1 MRVDSSVVRSG
12 QWWDHKIPPLI
23 AAAALASLP
32 ALNPNGLELLVDLIL
47 FLVAAVGVAAF
58 GHVVND
64 LADIATDE
72 LAGAP
77 NQMAALSTQARL
89 GVLATTALC
98 GLLPWIWL
106 PHTTAVLVLLATE
119 VALLLVYSLKPIR
132 LKDRSAAGV
141 LADALYAYVI
151 PILLSIEV
159 FTQVAGISAPGLAIT
174 LSVSLWALLMG
185 LRGILWHQI
194 GDIAH
199 DQRAGVATLATK
211 IGVTHSRRILGVMVI
226 FEFVAAAAALVIV
239 AQGTG
244 QTWLPFFGLAYVV
257 YRMFQ
262 MSVLWSEPVH
272 LRSLRHSGGRIRFLG
287 FVVLNEF
294 VEKWLPL
301 AALIALALKLPLL
314 WLVVL
319 VYLVVFDNA
328 AVEFLR
334 RDLPALPDAMN
345 RLAHERKSR
354 RNIRKVA
361 ANRKALLAAGPAEV
375 SSETKNQ
382 CRWVFV
388 VCGPEMHTETL
399 RTAVRN
405 LAPLTSLEIWVVT
418 DSTRNV
424 RQIDL
429 DGIHTVVDVATPEH
443 FDDHQASIWL
453 KTGIHNHLP
462 VGEWC
467 YLDSDIIA
475 VRPGVEEIFEHRHGP
490 VAFASDLTISVNQVD
505 RFSPWAM
512 NCECTGFGET
522 HSCSHLREQISERF
536 GAQVP
541 GDWVHWNGG
550 VFLFGP
556 DSAEFLDMW
565 NERAIASFEWP
576 QWRTRDQGA
585 LIATAWTLAQQDCPR
600 LPAEFNFIADLGNG
614 DLCLDP
620 ERGWALHPA
629 GPWHQAR
636 LMHLYTSRLEDPE
649 WELGRDVEAPVIR
662 QTLVRANRWRRFE
675 LRQKAKS
682 EYEDARQ
689 GAAQG
694 KQRFGLALRDAFW
707 SLEGHLGLLWL
718 RIRRQPQRLKLSRL
732 RASLGRRI
740 GAKERSA

>member
-1 MRVDSSVVRSG
+1 MRVDQSLVRSG

-23 AAAALASLP
+23 AAAALSSLT
-32 ALNPNGLELLVDLIL
+32 AVNPNGVALLIDLLL

-64 LADIATDE
+64 LADITTDK

-77 NQMAALSTQARL
+77 NQMAALSCRARAA
-89 GVLATTALC
+89 VLAATVTC
-98 GLLPWIWL
+98 GLLPWILL
-106 PHTTAVLVLLATE
+106 PRSSSILGLLAVE
-119 VALLLVYSLKPIR
+119 IALLLAYSLKPIR
-132 LKDRSAAGV
+132 LKDRAAAGV
-141 LADALYAYVI
+141 LADALYAYVV

-159 FTQVAGISAPGLAIT
+159 FTQIGNVEGPGWAIT
-174 LSVSLWALLMG
+174 VSVGFWALLMG

-199 DQRAGVATLATK
+199 DSRAGISTLATR
-211 IGVTHSRRILGVMVI
+211 IGVTQSRRILGLMVI
-226 FEFVAAAAALVIV
+226 VELAAAAAALVLV
-239 AQGTG
+239 ARATSES
-244 QTWLPFFGLAYVV
+244 WLPIFGLAYIL

-262 MSVLWSEPVH
+262 MSVLWTEPVH
-272 LRSLRHSGGRIRFLG
+272 FRSLRHSGGRIRFIG
-287 FVVLNEF
+287 FVLLNEF

-301 AALIALALKLPLL
+301 AALIALALRTDII
-314 WLVVL
+314 WVAVL
-319 VYLVVFDNA
+319 AYLVFFDNA
-328 AVEFLR
+328 AGEFLR

-345 RLAHERKSR
+345 RLAHERKSVK
-354 RNIRKVA
+354 NIRLVESH
-361 ANRKALLAAGPAEV
+361 RKALLAKGPAAV
-375 SSETKNQ
+375 SAQVQSS

-399 RTAVRN
+399 RTAVRH

-418 DSTRNV
+418 DSNRNV
-424 RQIDL
+424 RPIDL
-429 DGIHTVVDVATPEH
+429 EGIHTVVDVATPDH

-453 KTGIHNHLP
+453 KTGIHKHLP
-462 VGEWC
+462 EGEWC

-475 VRPGVEEIFEHRHGP
+475 VRPGAEQIFEHRKGL

-512 NCECTGFGET
+512 NCDCTGFGET

-536 GAQVP
+536 GVEVP

-556 DSAEFLDMW
+556 DSSDFLDMW
-565 NERAIASFEWP
+565 NERAIASFDWP
-576 QWRTRDQGA
+576 EWRTRDQGA
-585 LIATAWTLAQQDCPR
+585 LIATVWTQSQQDCER
-600 LPAEFNFIADLGNG
+600 LPSEFNFIADLGNG

-620 ERGWALHPA
+620 ELGWALHPA
-629 GPWHQAR
+629 GPWHKAR

-649 WELGRDVEAPVIR
+649 WELGRDVEVPVIR
-662 QTLVRANRWRRFE
+662 QTLVRTNRWRRFE

-694 KQRFGLALRDAFW
+694 RQRFGLACRDAFW
-707 SLEGHLGLLWL
+707 SLEGWLGLIWL
-718 RIRRQPQRLKLSRL
+718 RIRRQPQRLRLSRL
-732 RASLGRRI
+732 RASLGRRV
-740 GAKERSA
+740 GTKEGSA

>member
-1 MRVDSSVVRSG
+1 MRKDRSLVRSG

-23 AAAALASLP
+23 AAAVLAVLP
-32 ALNPNGLELLVDLIL
+32 ATDPNGLQLFVDLIL
-47 FLVAAVGVAAF
+47 FLITAVGVAAF

-64 LADIATDE
+64 LADIKTDAI
-72 LAGAP
+72 AGAP
-77 NQMAALSTQARL
+77 NQMAALSTQTRTAVL
-89 GVLATTALC
+89 GGTVVC

-106 PHTTAVLVLLATE
+106 PHTTAALSLLGIEVLL
-119 VALLLVYSLKPIR
+119 LLIYSLKPIR
-132 LKDRSAAGV
+132 LKDRAAAGV
-141 LADALYAYVI
+141 LADSLYAYVV
-151 PILLSIEV
+151 PVLLSVAV
-159 FTQVAGISAPGLAIT
+159 FTQVGGISGPGWAIT
-174 LSVSLWALLMG
+174 LTVGMWALLMG
-185 LRGILWHQI
+185 LRGILWHQV

-199 DQRAGVATLATK
+199 DQRAGLSTLATK

-226 FEFVAAAAALVIV
+226 IEFAAAALALIVV

-244 QTWLPFFGLAYVV
+244 ESWLPLFGLGYVL

-287 FVVLNEF
+287 FVLLNEF

-301 AALIALALKLPLL
+301 AALIAIALRLPLM
-314 WLVVL
+314 WFAVL
-319 VYLVVFDNA
+319 LYLVLFDNA

-334 RDLPALPDAMN
+334 RDLAALPDAMN
-345 RLAHERKSR
+345 RIAHERKSR
-354 RNIRKVA
+354 ANIRRVA
-361 ANRKALLAAGPAEV
+361 AARRALVAAGPASVTAEIQ
-375 SSETKNQ
+375 NR

-399 RTAVRN
+399 RTAVRH
-405 LAPLTSLEIWVVT
+405 LGPLTSLEIWVVT

-424 RQIDL
+424 RPIDPE
-429 DGIHTVVDVATPEH
+429 GIHQVVDVATPDH

-453 KTGIHNHLP
+453 KTGIHSHLP

-467 YLDSDIIA
+467 YLDTDIIA

-512 NCECTGFGET
+512 NCDCTGHGDT

-536 GAQVP
+536 GIEVP

-565 NERAIASFEWP
+565 NARAIASFDWP
-576 QWRTRDQGA
+576 EWRTRDQGA
-585 LIATAWTLAQQDCPR
+585 LIATAWTLSQQDCPR

-620 ERGWALHPA
+620 QLGWALHPA

-682 EYEDARQ
+682 EYEDALQ

-694 KQRFGLALRDAFW
+694 RQRFGLALRNAFW
-707 SLEGHLGLLWL
+707 SIEGNLGLLWL
-718 RIRRQPQRLKLSRL
+718 RIRRQPNRLRISRLK
-732 RASLGRRI
+732 AGLGRRI

>member
-1 MRVDSSVVRSG
+1 MRKDRSLVRSG

-23 AAAALASLP
+23 AAAVLAVLP
-32 ALNPNGLELLVDLIL
+32 ATDPNGLQLFVDLIL
-47 FLVAAVGVAAF
+47 FLITAVGVAAF

-64 LADIATDE
+64 LADIKTDAI
-72 LAGAP
+72 AGAP
-77 NQMAALSTQARL
+77 NQMAALSTQTRAAVV
-89 GVLATTALC
+89 GGTVVC

-106 PHTTAVLVLLATE
+106 PHTSAALSLLGIE
-119 VALLLVYSLKPIR
+119 ILLLLVYSLKPIR
-132 LKDRSAAGV
+132 LKDRAAAGV
-141 LADALYAYVI
+141 LADSLYAYVV
-151 PILLSIEV
+151 PVLLSIAV
-159 FTQVAGISAPGLAIT
+159 FTQVGGISGPGWAIT
-174 LSVSLWALLMG
+174 LTVGMWALLMG
-185 LRGILWHQI
+185 LRGILWHQV

-199 DQRAGVATLATK
+199 DQRAGLSTLATR
-211 IGVTHSRRILGVMVI
+211 IGVTHARRILGVMVI
-226 FEFVAAAAALVIV
+226 VEFAAAALALIVV

-244 QTWLPFFGLAYVV
+244 ETWLPVFGLGYVL

-287 FVVLNEF
+287 FVLLNEF

-301 AALIALALKLPLL
+301 AALIAIALRLPLM
-314 WLVVL
+314 WFAVL
-319 VYLVVFDNA
+319 LYLVLFDNA

-334 RDLPALPDAMN
+334 RDLAALPDAMN
-345 RLAHERKSR
+345 RIAHERKSR
-354 RNIRKVA
+354 ANIRQVA
-361 ANRKALLAAGPAEV
+361 AARKALVAAGPASVTAEIQ
-375 SSETKNQ
+375 NR

-399 RTAVRN
+399 RTAVRH
-405 LAPLTSLEIWVVT
+405 LGPLTSLEIWVVT

-424 RQIDL
+424 RPIDPE
-429 DGIHTVVDVATPEH
+429 GIYQVVDVATPDH

-453 KTGIHNHLP
+453 KTGIHRHLP

-467 YLDSDIIA
+467 YLDTDIIA
-475 VRPGVEEIFEHRHGP
+475 VRPGVEEIFEHRKGP

-512 NCECTGFGET
+512 NCECTGHGDT

-536 GAQVP
+536 GVEVP

-565 NERAIASFEWP
+565 NTRAIASFEWP
-576 QWRTRDQGA
+576 EWRTRDQGA
-585 LIATAWTLAQQDCPR
+585 LIATAWTLSQQDCPR

-620 ERGWALHPA
+620 QLGWALHPA

-662 QTLVRANRWRRFE
+662 QTLVRTNRWRRFE
-675 LRQKAKS
+675 LRQKARDGAVQGRQKLG
-682 EYEDARQ
+682 YAMVDAYWWAE
-689 GAAQG
+689 GWI
-694 KQRFGLALRDAFW
+694 GLI
-707 SLEGHLGLLWL
+707 WL
-718 RIRRQPQRLKLSRL
+718 KIRRQPQRLRLSRL
-732 RASLGRRI
+732 RASFGRRL
-740 GAKERSA
+740 GTKERSA

>member
-1 MRVDSSVVRSG
+1 MRKDRSLVRSG

-23 AAAALASLP
+23 AAAVLAVLP
-32 ALNPNGLELLVDLIL
+32 ATDPNGLQLFVDLIL
-47 FLVAAVGVAAF
+47 FLITAVGVAAF

-64 LADIATDE
+64 LADIKTDA

-77 NQMAALSTQARL
+77 NQMAALSTQTRTAVL
-89 GVLATTALC
+89 GGTVVC

-106 PHTTAVLVLLATE
+106 PHTTAALSLLGIEVLL
-119 VALLLVYSLKPIR
+119 LLIYSLKPIR
-132 LKDRSAAGV
+132 LKDRAAAGV
-141 LADALYAYVI
+141 LADSLYAYVV
-151 PILLSIEV
+151 PVLLSVAV
-159 FTQVAGISAPGLAIT
+159 FTQVGGISGPGWAIT
-174 LSVSLWALLMG
+174 LTVGMWALLMG
-185 LRGILWHQI
+185 LRGILWHQV

-199 DQRAGVATLATK
+199 DQRAGLSTLATK

-226 FEFVAAAAALVIV
+226 IEFAAAALALIVV

-244 QTWLPFFGLAYVV
+244 ESWLPLFGLGYVL

-287 FVVLNEF
+287 FVLLNEF

-301 AALIALALKLPLL
+301 AALIAIALRLPLM
-314 WLVVL
+314 WFAVL
-319 VYLVVFDNA
+319 LYLVLFDNA

-334 RDLPALPDAMN
+334 RDLAALPDAMN
-345 RLAHERKSR
+345 RIAHERKSR
-354 RNIRKVA
+354 ANIRQVA
-361 ANRKALLAAGPAEV
+361 AARKALVAAGPASVTAEIQ
-375 SSETKNQ
+375 NR

-399 RTAVRN
+399 RTAVRH
-405 LAPLTSLEIWVVT
+405 LGPLTSLEIWVVT

-424 RQIDL
+424 RPIDPE
-429 DGIHTVVDVATPEH
+429 GIYQVVDVATPDH

-453 KTGIHNHLP
+453 KTGIHRHLP

-467 YLDSDIIA
+467 YLDTDIIA
-475 VRPGVEEIFEHRHGP
+475 VRPGVEEIFEHRKGP

-512 NCECTGFGET
+512 NCECTGHGDT

-536 GAQVP
+536 GVEVP

-565 NERAIASFEWP
+565 NTRAIASFEWP
-576 QWRTRDQGA
+576 EWRTRDQGA
-585 LIATAWTLAQQDCPR
+585 LIATAWTLSQQDCPR

-620 ERGWALHPA
+620 QLGWALHPA

-662 QTLVRANRWRRFE
+662 QTLVRTNRWRRFE
-675 LRQKAKS
+675 LRQKARDGAVQGRQKLG
-682 EYEDARQ
+682 YAMVDAYWWAE
-689 GAAQG
+689 GWI
-694 KQRFGLALRDAFW
+694 GLI
-707 SLEGHLGLLWL
+707 WL
-718 RIRRQPQRLKLSRL
+718 KIRRQPQRLRLSRL
-732 RASLGRRI
+732 RASFGRRL
-740 GAKERSA
+740 GTKERSA

>member
-1 MRVDSSVVRSG
+1 MRVDQSLVRSG

-23 AAAALASLP
+23 AAAALSSLT
-32 ALNPNGLELLVDLIL
+32 AVNPNGVALLIDLLL

-64 LADIATDE
+64 LADITTDK

-77 NQMAALSTQARL
+77 NQMAALSCRARAA
-89 GVLATTALC
+89 VLAATVTC
-98 GLLPWIWL
+98 GLLPWILL
-106 PHTTAVLVLLATE
+106 PRSSSILGLLAVE
-119 VALLLVYSLKPIR
+119 IALLLAYSLKPIR
-132 LKDRSAAGV
+132 LKDRAAAGV
-141 LADALYAYVI
+141 LADALYAYVV

-159 FTQVAGISAPGLAIT
+159 FTQIGNVEGPGWAIT
-174 LSVSLWALLMG
+174 VSVGFWALLMG

-199 DQRAGVATLATK
+199 DSRAGISTLATR
-211 IGVTHSRRILGVMVI
+211 IGVTQSRRILGLMVI
-226 FEFVAAAAALVIV
+226 VELAAAAAALVLV
-239 AQGTG
+239 ARATSES
-244 QTWLPFFGLAYVV
+244 WLPIFGLAYIL

-262 MSVLWSEPVH
+262 MSVLWTEPVH
-272 LRSLRHSGGRIRFLG
+272 FRSLRHSGGRIRFIG
-287 FVVLNEF
+287 FVLLNEF

-301 AALIALALKLPLL
+301 AALIALALRTDII
-314 WLVVL
+314 WVAVL
-319 VYLVVFDNA
+319 AYLVFFDNA
-328 AVEFLR
+328 AGEFLR

-345 RLAHERKSR
+345 RLAHERKSVK
-354 RNIRKVA
+354 NIRLVESH
-361 ANRKALLAAGPAEV
+361 RKALLAKGPAAV
-375 SSETKNQ
+375 SAQVQSS

-399 RTAVRN
+399 RTAVRH

-418 DSTRNV
+418 DSNRNV
-424 RQIDL
+424 RPIDL
-429 DGIHTVVDVATPEH
+429 EGIHTVVDVATPDH

-453 KTGIHNHLP
+453 KTGIHKHLP
-462 VGEWC
+462 EGEWC

-475 VRPGVEEIFEHRHGP
+475 VRPGAEQIFEHRKGL

-512 NCECTGFGET
+512 NCDCTGFGET

-536 GAQVP
+536 GVEVP

-556 DSAEFLDMW
+556 DSSDFLDMW
-565 NERAIASFEWP
+565 NERAIASFDWP
-576 QWRTRDQGA
+576 EWRTRDQGA
-585 LIATAWTLAQQDCPR
+585 LIATVWTQSQQGCER
-600 LPAEFNFIADLGNG
+600 LPSEFNFIADLGNG

-620 ERGWALHPA
+620 ELGWALHPA
-629 GPWHQAR
+629 GPWHKAR

-649 WELGRDVEAPVIR
+649 WELGRDVEVPVIR
-662 QTLVRANRWRRFE
+662 QTLVRTNRWRRFE

-694 KQRFGLALRDAFW
+694 RQRFGLACRDAFW
-707 SLEGHLGLLWL
+707 SLEGWLGLIWL
-718 RIRRQPQRLKLSRL
+718 RIRRQPQRLRLSRL
-732 RASLGRRI
+732 RASLGRRV
-740 GAKERSA
+740 GTKEGSA

>member
-1 MRVDSSVVRSG
+1 MRKDSSLVRSG

-23 AAAALASLP
+23 AAAVLAVLP
-32 ALNPNGLELLVDLIL
+32 ATDPNGLQLFVDLIL
-47 FLVAAVGVAAF
+47 FLITAVGVAAF

-64 LADIATDE
+64 LADIKTDAI
-72 LAGAP
+72 AGAP
-77 NQMAALSTQARL
+77 NQMAALSTQTRTAVL
-89 GVLATTALC
+89 GGTVVC

-106 PHTTAVLVLLATE
+106 PHTTAALSLLGIEVLL
-119 VALLLVYSLKPIR
+119 LLIYSLKPIR
-132 LKDRSAAGV
+132 LKDRAAAGV
-141 LADALYAYVI
+141 LADSLYAYVV
-151 PILLSIEV
+151 PVLLSVAV
-159 FTQVAGISAPGLAIT
+159 FTQVGGISGPGWAIT
-174 LSVSLWALLMG
+174 LTVGMWALLMG
-185 LRGILWHQI
+185 LRGILWHQV

-199 DQRAGVATLATK
+199 DQRAGLSTLATR
-211 IGVTHSRRILGVMVI
+211 IGVTHARRILGVMVI
-226 FEFVAAAAALVIV
+226 VEFAAAALALIVV

-244 QTWLPFFGLAYVV
+244 ETWLPVFGLGYVL

-287 FVVLNEF
+287 FVLLNEF

-301 AALIALALKLPLL
+301 AALIAIALRLPLM
-314 WLVVL
+314 WFAVL
-319 VYLVVFDNA
+319 LYLVLFDNA

-334 RDLPALPDAMN
+334 RDLAALPDAMN
-345 RLAHERKSR
+345 RIAHERKSR
-354 RNIRKVA
+354 ANIRQVA
-361 ANRKALLAAGPAEV
+361 AARKALVAAGPASVTAEIQ
-375 SSETKNQ
+375 NR

-399 RTAVRN
+399 RTAVRH
-405 LAPLTSLEIWVVT
+405 LGPLTSLEIWVVT

-424 RQIDL
+424 RPIDPE
-429 DGIHTVVDVATPEH
+429 GIYQVVDVATPDH

-453 KTGIHNHLP
+453 KTGIHRHLP

-467 YLDSDIIA
+467 YLDTDIIA
-475 VRPGVEEIFEHRHGP
+475 VRPGVEEIFEHRKGP

-512 NCECTGFGET
+512 NCECTGHGDT

-536 GAQVP
+536 GVEVP

-565 NERAIASFEWP
+565 NTRAIASFEWP
-576 QWRTRDQGA
+576 EWRTRDQGA
-585 LIATAWTLAQQDCPR
+585 LIATAWTLSQQDCPR

-620 ERGWALHPA
+620 QLGWALHPA

-662 QTLVRANRWRRFE
+662 QTLVRTNRWRRFE
-675 LRQKAKS
+675 LRQKARDGAVQGRQKLG
-682 EYEDARQ
+682 YAMVDAYWWAE
-689 GAAQG
+689 GWI
-694 KQRFGLALRDAFW
+694 GLI
-707 SLEGHLGLLWL
+707 WL
-718 RIRRQPQRLKLSRL
+718 KIRRQPQRLRLSRL
-732 RASLGRRI
+732 RASFGRRL
-740 GAKERSA
+740 GTKERSA

>member
-1 MRVDSSVVRSG
+1 MRVDQSLVRSG

-23 AAAALASLP
+23 AAAALSSLT
-32 ALNPNGLELLVDLIL
+32 AVNPNGVALLIDLLL

-64 LADIATDE
+64 LADITTDK

-77 NQMAALSTQARL
+77 NQMAALSCRARAA
-89 GVLATTALC
+89 VLAATVTC
-98 GLLPWIWL
+98 GLLPWILL
-106 PHTTAVLVLLATE
+106 PRSSSILGLLAVE
-119 VALLLVYSLKPIR
+119 IALLLAYSLKPIR
-132 LKDRSAAGV
+132 LKDRAAAGV
-141 LADALYAYVI
+141 LADALYAYVV

-159 FTQVAGISAPGLAIT
+159 FTQIGNVEGPGWAIT
-174 LSVSLWALLMG
+174 VSVGFWALLMG

-199 DQRAGVATLATK
+199 DSRAGISTLATR
-211 IGVTHSRRILGVMVI
+211 IGVTQSRRILGLMVI
-226 FEFVAAAAALVIV
+226 VELAAAAAALVLV
-239 AQGTG
+239 ARATSES
-244 QTWLPFFGLAYVV
+244 WLPIFGLAYIL

-262 MSVLWSEPVH
+262 MSVLWTEPVH
-272 LRSLRHSGGRIRFLG
+272 FRSLRHSGGRIRFIG
-287 FVVLNEF
+287 FVLLNEF

-301 AALIALALKLPLL
+301 AALIALALRTDII
-314 WLVVL
+314 WVAVL
-319 VYLVVFDNA
+319 AYLVFFDNA
-328 AVEFLR
+328 AGEFLR

-345 RLAHERKSR
+345 RLAHERKSVK
-354 RNIRKVA
+354 NIRLVESH
-361 ANRKALLAAGPAEV
+361 RKALLAKGPAAV
-375 SSETKNQ
+375 SAQVQSS

-399 RTAVRN
+399 RTAVRH

-418 DSTRNV
+418 DSNRNV
-424 RQIDL
+424 RPIDL
-429 DGIHTVVDVATPEH
+429 EGIHTVVDVATPDH

-453 KTGIHNHLP
+453 KTGIHKHLP
-462 VGEWC
+462 EGEWC

-475 VRPGVEEIFEHRHGP
+475 VRPGAEQIFEHRKGP

-512 NCECTGFGET
+512 NCDCTGFGET

-536 GAQVP
+536 GVEVP

-556 DSAEFLDMW
+556 DSSDFLDMW
-565 NERAIASFEWP
+565 NERAIASFDWP
-576 QWRTRDQGA
+576 EWRTRDQGA
-585 LIATAWTLAQQDCPR
+585 LIATVWTQSQQDCER
-600 LPAEFNFIADLGNG
+600 LPSEFNFIADLGNG

-620 ERGWALHPA
+620 ELGWALHPA
-629 GPWHQAR
+629 GPWHKAR

-649 WELGRDVEAPVIR
+649 WELGRDVEVPVIR
-662 QTLVRANRWRRFE
+662 QTLVRTNRWRRFE

-694 KQRFGLALRDAFW
+694 RQRFGLACRDAFW
-707 SLEGHLGLLWL
+707 SLEGWLGLIWL
-718 RIRRQPQRLKLSRL
+718 RIRRQPQRLRLSRL
-732 RASLGRRI
+732 RASLGRRV
-740 GAKERSA
+740 GTKEGSA